1 MKENTYTAIP
11 AFLAGGLIGAGMAL
25 LLAPQSGSQLRGMLR
40 GYENNT
46 IKHAVP
52 EPGNLGRR
60 PRKRKAISKAPRIS
74 EENQLSRATKKSG
87 H

>member
-1 MKENTYTAIP
+1 MKESAYTAIP

-25 LLAPQSGSQLRGMLR
+25 FLAPQSGSQLRGMLR
-40 GYENNT
+40 GYGNKTMN
-46 IKHAVP
+46 HAGP
-52 EPGNLGRR
+52 EPGNIGRR
-60 PRKRKAISKAPRIS
+60 PRKRKAISKTPRIS

>member
-1 MKENTYTAIP
+1 MIEKAHTTIP
-11 AFLAGGLIGAGMAL
+11 AFLAGALLGAGMAL

-40 GYENNT
+40 GYGNKTMN
-46 IKHAVP
+46 HAGP
-52 EPGNLGRR
+52 EPGKIGRR
-60 PRKRKAISKAPRIS
+60 PRKRKAISKAPRIA

>member
-1 MKENTYTAIP
+1 MKESAYTAIP

-25 LLAPQSGSQLRGMLR
+25 FLAPQSGSQLRGMLR
-40 GYENNT
+40 GYGNNSM
-46 IKHAVP
+46 KHAGP
-52 EPGNLGRR
+52 EPETLGRR